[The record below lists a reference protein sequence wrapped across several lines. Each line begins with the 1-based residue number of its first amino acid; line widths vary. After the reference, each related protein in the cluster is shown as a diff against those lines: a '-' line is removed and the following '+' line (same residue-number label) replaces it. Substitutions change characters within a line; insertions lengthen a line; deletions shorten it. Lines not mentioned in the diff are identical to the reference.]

1 MRYAKAHGL
10 QLGEA
15 TNCGIPGVFV
25 DGGKSASKYSAL
37 TDRLG
42 GAAFVAAIRPGDHVI
57 FTSPHRAFR
66 NLRQAEN
73 QLYEWEQDRVVVH
86 FTDHAIRTDTAN
98 GRMIMQLLFVVAEWK
113 SKIMVA
119 RTLEGKAIKSKEPVP
134 EPLEKPKPTT
144 ERVTTDDTLGQIWL
158 DEWEKR
164 YNPAPMKVTG
174 KVRAYVRVSKASQ
187 TVDSQKEVIRRW
199 HETSE
204 YAHLD
209 LVFYIDHGKSAYSS
223 DFRKRKEGK
232 RLLTQAWEGD
242 IVVCVRADRMVRS
255 VSNMVEVIKDFE
267 AKKVTVI
274 MLDINLRTDTRFGK
288 MLLGMLGF
296 VAELESY
303 EIDISSNSAVAMS
316 VRAKGLPVSKIP
328 ILMLKPSAIHKRSWM
343 RACLPEDLWIGAV
356 WRHTQNIAS
365 GVKMST
371 SCRAVNR
378 WLCDQLQIPQYMFLN
393 GSQSYKKYGKTITPH
408 RLRDK
413 TPRAGQI
420 IADIEAQS
428 DPTPGA
434 WALRNKLRL
443 FKQDKRIY
451 GWFVEYGARR
461 EMKHFQ
467 KYWKRIIEEKDSL
480 KISKAVTIIDDLL
493 KLYHTTG
500 TYCIEEVSDSRS
512 AEE

>member
-1 MRYAKAHGL
+1 
-10 QLGEA
+10 
-15 TNCGIPGVFV
+15 
-25 DGGKSASKYSAL
+25 
-37 TDRLG
+37 
-42 GAAFVAAIRPGDHVI
+42 
-57 FTSPHRAFR
+57 
-66 NLRQAEN
+66 
-73 QLYEWEQDRVVVH
+73 
-86 FTDHAIRTDTAN
+86 
-98 GRMIMQLLFVVAEWK
+98 MIMQLLFVVAEWK
-113 SKIMVA
+113 SRIMAA
-119 RTLEGKAIKSKEPVP
+119 RIAEGTALKNKELIPEAKPEPVT
-134 EPLEKPKPTT
+134 TT
-144 ERVTTDDTLGQIWL
+144 ERVTADDTLSQIWL

-164 YNPAPMKVTG
+164 YNPPPLKVTG

-187 TVDSQKEVIRRW
+187 SVDAQKEVIRRW

-204 YAHLD
+204 YKHLD
-209 LVFYIDHGKSAYSS
+209 LLFYIDHGKSAYSS
-223 DFRKRKEGK
+223 DFKKRREGK
-232 RLLTQAWEGD
+232 RLLTLAQEGD
-242 IVVCVRADRMVRS
+242 IVVSVRADRMIRS
-255 VSNMVEVIKDFE
+255 VSNMVDVIKDFE

-274 MLDINLRTDTRFGK
+274 LLDINLRTDTRFGK

-303 EIDISSNSAVAMS
+303 EIDISSNSAVATS

-328 ILMLKPSAIHKRSWM
+328 SLMLKPSAMRKVSWM

-365 GVKMST
+365 GVKVST

-393 GSQSYKKYGKTITPH
+393 GSQSYKQYGKTITPH

-420 IADIEAQS
+420 IADIDAQH

-434 WALRNKLRL
+434 IALRNKLRK
-443 FKQDKRIY
+443 FKQDKRVY
-451 GWFVEYGARR
+451 GWFVEYNGKK
-461 EMKHFQ
+461 EFNHFQ
-467 KYWKRIIEEKDSL
+467 RYWKRIVEEKDSL

-500 TYCIEEVSDSRS
+500 TYCVEEVPDSRS